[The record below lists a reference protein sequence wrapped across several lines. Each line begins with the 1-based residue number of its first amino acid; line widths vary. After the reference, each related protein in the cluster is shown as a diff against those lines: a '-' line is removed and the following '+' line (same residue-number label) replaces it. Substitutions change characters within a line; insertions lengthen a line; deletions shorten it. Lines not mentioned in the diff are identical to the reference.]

1 LQINLKNGIGNGE
14 INGQMMQ
21 INLINGIG
29 NGEINGQITM
39 AALFT
44 GSGEN
49 MRFSVRESWFSLRC
63 CGEATGAL
71 FVAK

>member
-1 LQINLKNGIGNGE
+1 LKNGIGNGE
-14 INGQMMQ
+14 IDGQMMQ

-44 GSGEN
+44 GSGEKHAILN
-49 MRFSVRESWFSLRC
+49 E
-63 CGEATGAL
+63 GEL
-71 FVAK
+71 VFFEVL